1 LLSKRKSKSETSG
14 CCSVFITVKVAV
26 EVLCK
31 LDVVSALQAFE
42 SLGFIKVSNC
52 KATSAMAFAEIS
64 EDNIKDLLSTK
75 DRIYTNHSIRA
86 MIITEMDEAGID
98 KSEDL

>member
-1 LLSKRKSKSETSG
+1 
-14 CCSVFITVKVAV
+14 
-26 EVLCK
+26 
-31 LDVVSALQAFE
+31 
-42 SLGFIKVSNC
+42 
-52 KATSAMAFAEIS
+52 MAFAEIS

-98 KSEDL
+98 KKKS